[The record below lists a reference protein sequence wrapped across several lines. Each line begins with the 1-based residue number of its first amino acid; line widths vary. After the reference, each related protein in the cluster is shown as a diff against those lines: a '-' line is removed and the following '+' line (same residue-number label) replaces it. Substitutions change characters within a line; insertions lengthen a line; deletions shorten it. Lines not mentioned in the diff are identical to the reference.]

1 MSLGISICNFAKHL
15 SWLCITFVIHLFS
28 REWVAL
34 LSLLYTVQGFVIKMM
49 AKTKLFSAKIIY
61 YYLRQGM
68 CEAQKD
74 CPQVCL
80 VHQDIPSAC

>member
-1 MSLGISICNFAKHL
+1 M
-15 SWLCITFVIHLFS
+15 
-28 REWVAL
+28 
-34 LSLLYTVQGFVIKMM
+34 QGFVIKMM

-61 YYLRQGM
+61 YYLRQGIG
-68 CEAQKD
+68 EAQRH